1 MSLPLSAGSARRP
14 VSLLLLA
21 ALSPLGALAQSSA
34 APQLTP
40 QEVPAAQ
47 PVTVAAPAPGTLRT
61 VTLQEAL
68 SLTVKQSPDVAAARA
83 QSAVAAVGVRRA
95 WTAWQPEVTLSGQFV
110 HSSAEALLDLGG
122 FVQLVAGV
130 FQLMPVNPQLI
141 PEPVVISA
149 RNSRYA
155 TAQISQPLFTPAGVF
170 LIGPAKAGAEAAEL
184 GALEAREQV
193 LLAVA
198 RTYLGLQ
205 GISQMMDAA
214 REAEQVALQREREAK
229 AQLGVGMTVEA
240 ALLRAQAE
248 TAQARVQ
255 LAQLSGQSAQLLAL
269 LGALVGEPV
278 QPAPLEASGAR
289 WEVPSEDK
297 NPWEDTFAVRAAAK
311 AVQAN
316 EGKVTYDRFSWLPS
330 VAAVARGNYNSN
342 AGFTGQNT
350 TYDVAVAATM
360 PLYDRGQRY
369 AALHED
375 QARLAQAKA
384 QYESSRARARANWVA
399 AGANLEA
406 SRAALVQ
413 AEAQAQL
420 AARVQ
425 QQVAAAFKAGV
436 ATSLEMF
443 DADTRRFL
451 AASAAAQARATVEIR
466 RVELAAAAGRIASSL
481 EQPGEPERQRQ

>member
-1 MSLPLSAGSARRP
+1 MNLRTAAGSARRP
-14 VSLLLLA
+14 LSLVLLA
-21 ALSPLGALAQSSA
+21 ALSPLGALAQAPAETQA
-34 APQLTP
+34 A
-40 QEVPAAQ
+40 PAAQ
-47 PVTVAAPAPGTLRT
+47 PGLAAAPAPGTLHT

-68 SLTVKQSPDVAAARA
+68 ALAVKQGPDVAAARA
-83 QSAVAAVGVRRA
+83 QSAVAAVGLRRA

-110 HSSAEALLDLGG
+110 HTSAPATLDLGG
-122 FVQLVAGV
+122 FVQLVGGV
-130 FQLMPVNPQLI
+130 FQLMPVNPGLV
-141 PEPVVISA
+141 PPPVTISA
-149 RNSRYA
+149 ENSRYA

-205 GISQMMDAA
+205 GISEMMDAA
-214 REAEQVALQREREAK
+214 REAEQVALQRERESK
-229 AQLGVGMTVEA
+229 AQLEAGMTVEA

-255 LAQLSGQSAQLLAL
+255 LAQLSGQYAQLQAM

-278 QPAPLEASGAR
+278 QPAPLETPAAR
-289 WEVPSEDK
+289 WEIPSDAQS
-297 NPWEDTFAVRAAAK
+297 PWEDTFAVRAAAK
-311 AVQAN
+311 AVKAN

-330 VAAVARGNYNSN
+330 VAAIAKGNYNSN
-342 AGFTGQNT
+342 TGFTGRT
-350 TYDVAVAATM
+350 TSYDLILAASM

-369 AALHED
+369 AALRED
-375 QARLAQAKA
+375 EARLAQAQA
-384 QYESSRARARANWVA
+384 QYESARARSRASWVA
-399 AGANLEA
+399 AKANLEA
-406 SRAALVQ
+406 SQAALAQ

-425 QQVAAAFKAGV
+425 QQVAAAYKAGV
-436 ATSLEMF
+436 ATSLELS

-451 AASAAAQARATVEIR
+451 AASAAAQARATLEIR
-466 RVELAAAAGRIASSL
+466 RVELAGAAGRIAASL
-481 EQPGEPERQRQ
+481 EQEPQAAR